1 MKLLSKFRYCSLFLV
16 LFSTSHLAVAQETE
30 VMVRV
35 KAKDA
40 KFIGSSMGGAKVV
53 IKDSRTGKILA
64 EGLTTGSTG
73 NTEKIMETPLTRN
86 TPLSDEKTAGFLAKL
101 KIQEPVLVTV
111 EAYAPG
117 SSDLKSST
125 QLWVLPEKDI
135 TGDGLVLEIPG
146 FIVDVLS
153 PQAHERIGKDNKIN
167 ITANVIMMCGCPLT
181 AGGLW
186 DANKYEINAV
196 IKGEGASGTTI
207 PMQITDKPSTFEG
220 EVTLTPGNYEVAV
233 YAFDPA
239 TGNTG
244 LGKTNFIVN

>member
-1 MKLLSKFRYCSLFLV
+1 MALG
-16 LFSTSHLAVAQETE
+16 QETE

-53 IKDSRTGKILA
+53 IKDSKTGRILS
-64 EGLTTGSTG
+64 EGSTSGSTG
-73 NTEKIMETPLTRN
+73 NTEKIMENPVSRGTR
-86 TPLSDEKTAGFLAKL
+86 LSDEKTAGYLAKL
-101 KIQEPVLVTV
+101 DIKEPVLATV

-117 SSDLKSST
+117 NADVKSST
-125 QLWVLPEKDI
+125 QLWILPGKNI
-135 TGDGLVLEIPG
+135 TEDGLVLEIPG
-146 FIVDVLS
+146 FIIDVLS
-153 PQAHERIGKDNKIN
+153 PQAHERIGKENQIN
-167 ITANVIMMCGCPLT
+167 LTANIIMMCGCPIT

-186 DANKYEINAV
+186 DANKYEVNA
-196 IKGEGASGTTI
+196 IITGEGAPAITT
-207 PMQITDKPSTFEG
+207 PMKITDKPSTFKG
-220 EVTLTPGNYEVAV
+220 EVTLSPGTYEVAV

>member
-1 MKLLSKFRYCSLFLV
+1 MKLLLNSLVFPFFIFL
-16 LFSTSHLAVAQETE
+16 LFTSNFALAQETE

-53 IKDSRTGKILA
+53 IKDSRTGKILS
-64 EGLTTGSTG
+64 EGNTSGSTG
-73 NTEKIMETPLTRN
+73 NTEKIMETPVTRD
-86 TPLSDEKTAGFLAKL
+86 TRLSDEKTAGYLAKL
-101 KIQEPVLVTV
+101 DIQEPVLVTV

-117 SSDLKSST
+117 SSNVKSST
-125 QLWVLPEKDI
+125 QLWVLPGKDI
-135 TGDGLVLEIPG
+135 KGDGLVLEIPG
-146 FIVDVLS
+146 FIVDILS
-153 PQAHERIGKDNKIN
+153 PQAHEKIGKENKIN
-167 ITANVIMMCGCPLT
+167 ITANIIMMCGCPIT

-186 DANKYEINAV
+186 DANKYEINAL
-196 IKGEGASGTTI
+196 ITGEGAPGTTI
-207 PMQITDKPSTFEG
+207 PMQVTDKPSTFAG
-220 EVTLTPGNYEVAV
+220 EVTLSPGNYEVVV